1 MHNVRVVILPS
12 NQELYSFLKQS
23 PNAHVLNIAPPI
35 NLDPKWLGSHVS
47 YTSSRY
53 LMGMITVG
61 LSHEL
66 KDYQISVNALW
77 PKTSIASTDICNV
90 ISGTYVDNMKTMRD
104 PSIVADAAHAIVNR
118 FGPESTGEQFIDEET
133 LIDFKGDE
141 AEDFDRYLI
150 NNTKRPSYF

>member
-1 MHNVRVVILPS
+1 M
-12 NQELYSFLKQS
+12 S

-35 NLDPKWLGSHVS
+35 NLEPKWLGAHVA

-53 LMGMITVG
+53 LMGMMTVG
-61 LSHEL
+61 LSTEL

-104 PSIVADAAHAIVNR
+104 PSIMADAAHAIVSR
-118 FGPESTGEQFIDEET
+118 YGTESTGEQFIDEES
-133 LIDFKGDE
+133 LIDFKGYTE
-141 AEDFDRYLI
+141 EDFDKYVI
-150 NNTKRPSYF
+150 DPEFKRNLSPEMYT